1 MGILNITPDS
11 FSDGAELASATS
23 ASFQFDRDK
32 VRRRAHEM
40 VAAGAQILDVG
51 GESTRPGAA
60 AVPLDEELARTIPV
74 LELLRAEF
82 DVLLS
87 IDTSSSEVM
96 QAALVAGAD
105 LVNDIRA
112 LNNDG
117 TLAVAAEGSNPPAVC
132 LMHMQGHPRTM
143 QQTYAYEDVVSEVVA
158 FLQRRIAHCEAG
170 GVARDRIIV
179 DPGFGFGKSVAHNYA
194 LLRHLPA
201 LQQLDLPV
209 LVGISRKSMIGA
221 ATGRPVGRRL
231 AGSIAATALAL
242 QAGAHVVRTH
252 DVEATVDAI
261 RVYKACAEA

>member
-1 MGILNITPDS
+1 M
-11 FSDGAELASATS
+11 
-23 ASFQFDRDK
+23 
-32 VRRRAHEM
+32 
-40 VAAGAQILDVG
+40 
-51 GESTRPGAA
+51 
-60 AVPLDEELARTIPV
+60 
-74 LELLRAEF
+74 
-82 DVLLS
+82 
-87 IDTSSSEVM
+87 
-96 QAALVAGAD
+96 
-105 LVNDIRA
+105 
-112 LNNDG
+112 
-117 TLAVAAEGSNPPAVC
+117 
-132 LMHMQGHPRTM
+132 
-143 QQTYAYEDVVSEVVA
+143 A